1 MNLGRATK
9 NVFLDWLVRVV
20 YAYKGGN
27 NYAGDV
33 LSVLKR
39 ARQCVLLK
47 GECVAPFCRYL
58 NLGWAKNSVF
68 LI

>member
-1 MNLGRATK
+1 
-9 NVFLDWLVRVV
+9 V